1 MTDTEP
7 SRLSLYEGV
16 EFARLTPSELWV
28 QYYALGGNAGEYE
41 VEAYALGLLLA
52 DTYEY
57 NVIAQAI
64 NEVFIDRGAN
74 HPVAYRDLD
83 VAD

>member
-1 MTDTEP
+1 MRDTEP
-7 SRLSLYEGV
+7 NHLSLYEGA
-16 EFARLTPSELWV
+16 EYARMTPSDLWV
-28 QYYALGGNAGEYE
+28 RYYALGGNAGEYE
-41 VEAYALGLLLA
+41 VEAYTLGLLLA
-52 DTYEY
+52 DNYQY

-83 VAD
+83 LTD

>member
-1 MTDTEP
+1 MTHTEP
-7 SRLSLYEGV
+7 NSLSLYEGV
-16 EFARLTPSELWV
+16 QVSRMTPSDLWV
-28 QYYALGGNAGEYE
+28 QYYALGGDAGECE
-41 VEAYALGLLLA
+41 VEAYALGLLSA
-52 DTYEY
+52 DTYQH

-83 VAD
+83 LTD

>member
-1 MTDTEP
+1 MRDTQP
-7 SRLSLYEGV
+7 NNLSLYEGV
-16 EFARLTPSELWV
+16 QVARMTPIDLWV
-28 QYYALGGNAGEYE
+28 QYYALGGNADEYE
-41 VEAYALGLLLA
+41 VEAYALGLLLP
-52 DTYEY
+52 DTYQY

-83 VAD
+83 LTD